1 MSSHN
6 KTIAAFDF
14 DGTITTKDTLFDFI
28 RFYIGKHNLLKGL
41 IILSPILIS
50 YKLGFIRND
59 IAKQKLF
66 SYFFKDKSIQEFNK
80 VSLDYVK
87 RIKEIVRPEIFEK
100 IKWHQAQ
107 NHIVIIISASI
118 VNWIKPWAYEM
129 NIKTVL
135 GTEIEIKNDIIEGVF
150 SSKNCYGQEKVN
162 RLIAKYPNRDEYI
175 LYAYGDSAG
184 DKELLA
190 FSDHPTLIK

>member
-190 FSDHPTLIK
+190 FSDHQTLIK

>member
-1 MSSHN
+1 MSLQN

-50 YKLGFIRND
+50 YKLGFTRND

-80 VSLDYVK
+80 VSIDYAK
-87 RIKEIVRPEIFEK
+87 RIKEIVRPEILEK

-118 VNWIKPWAYEM
+118 VNWIKPWASEM

-135 GTEIEIKNDIIEGVF
+135 GTEIEVKNNIIEGVF

-162 RLIAKYPNRDEYI
+162 RLIAQYPNRDEYV
-175 LYAYGDSAG
+175 LYGYGDSRG

>member
-1 MSSHN
+1 MHN

-59 IAKQKLF
+59 MAKQKLF

-87 RIKEIVRPEIFEK
+87 RIKEIVRPEILEK

-118 VNWIKPWAYEM
+118 VNWIKPWASEM
-129 NIKTVL
+129 NIKAVL
-135 GTEIEIKNDIIEGVF
+135 GTEIETKNDIIEGSF
-150 SSKNCYGQEKVN
+150 RSKNCYGQEKVN
-162 RLIAKYPNRDEYI
+162 RLLTKFPNRIEYT

>member
-1 MSSHN
+1 MSLQN

-50 YKLGFIRND
+50 YKLGFTRND

-80 VSLDYVK
+80 VSIDYAK
-87 RIKEIVRPEIFEK
+87 RIKEIVRPEILEK

-118 VNWIKPWAYEM
+118 VNWIKPWASEI

-135 GTEIEIKNDIIEGVF
+135 GTEIEVKSNIIEGVF
-150 SSKNCYGQEKVN
+150 SSKNCYGQEKIN
-162 RLIAKYPNRDEYI
+162 RLIAQYPNRDEYV
-175 LYAYGDSAG
+175 LYAYGDSRG